1 MAGFFK
7 TSFAVAA
14 GILASIVVLAAL
26 AAGSMVVYHGYINVP
41 NYVLAADPGETSVR
55 CKDATTRK
63 AMTLEPKSEVDFVT
77 ATAGDELIV
86 RLHRGDL
93 KDREWIVPKRNL
105 RSYAT
110 GKPLSP

>member
-1 MAGFFK
+1 MK
-7 TSFAVAA
+7 RWFAVFSA
-14 GILASIVVLAAL
+14 VLAAATVIAVVGL
-26 AAGSMVVYHGYINVP
+26 ALSRAGDDP
-41 NYVLAADPGETSVR
+41 AYVLTADPGETSVW

-63 AMTLEPKSEVDFVT
+63 AMTLEPESEVDFVT
-77 ATAGDELIV
+77 ATGTDELIV

-93 KDREWIVPKRNL
+93 KDRAWIVPKRNL